1 MYDLSEEVQGEGVGE
16 TVLRTVFYLEETDID
31 KFRKLLGKDKHID
44 SSSHHEGYLTLIPK
58 SNKDK
63 KRKLD

>member
-1 MYDLSEEVQGEGVGE
+1 MGE